1 MWGNKTVHHNFIGG
15 EGLCLGEKITVYIVI
30 LSLILGK
37 VANRLYIA
45 FILMVRYEV
54 SGFREQAT
62 VASRLGMI
70 PN

>member
-1 MWGNKTVHHNFIGG
+1 MVRG
-15 EGLCLGEKITVYIVI
+15 KITVYVVI

-45 FILMVRYEV
+45 FILMVRYEF